1 MDRIHSIIR
10 SHLDGSVYEYG
21 FANLAGFLAP
31 QFSEFTHGI
40 SILRKLDDAIIDAIA
55 DGPTREY
62 FDLYHTINA
71 ELNNRV
77 GKIASELTDSGIS
90 CRAMYATVEDSE
102 LDEEYHKNLAY
113 VFSHKLVATRAGLG
127 WIGKTDLL
135 VSKRFGPRVRL
146 ASIIMEYPLEQTRD
160 AITESLCG
168 DCSLCVN
175 ACPGQAATG
184 KIWNVDTYRN
194 EFFNPFKCRDYC
206 RKVSLDRIDEAI
218 SLCGKCIEVCPRGRI
233 NQAGNKHES

>member
-62 FDLYHTINA
+62 FDLYHAIHN
-71 ELNNRV
+71 ELNDHV
-77 GKIASELTDSGIS
+77 GRIASELTDSGIP
-90 CRAMYATVEDSE
+90 CRAIPATVEDNE
-102 LDEEYHKNLAY
+102 LDDEYRENLVY

-135 VSKRFGPRVRL
+135 VSKRFGPRARL
-146 ASIIMEYPLEQTRD
+146 ASILSEYPLEQSRE
-160 AITESLCG
+160 AIDSSQCG
-168 DCSLCVN
+168 NCSLCVD
-175 ACPGQAATG
+175 ACPGQVATG
-184 KIWNVDTYRN
+184 KSWNVDTYRN
-194 EFFNPFKCRDYC
+194 EFFDPFKCRDYC
-206 RKVSLDRIDEAI
+206 RKISGEKLDEAI
-218 SLCGKCIEVCPRGRI
+218 SLCGKCIQVCPRGKTGHSEKRI
-233 NQAGNKHES
+233 